1 MLPMVHPNDLVISGW
16 DISAHNLSASMTR
29 AKVLPYDL
37 QRQVGPLMEDIKPLP
52 SVYYPDFIAAN
63 QEERADN
70 VIPGQDKKAH
80 LEQIRKDIRDFKVR
94 LYRRFL
100 LSQSSVANRR
110 PRSCR
115 PPTTSRPLSSSG
127 PPTPSATLPFFPA

>member
-1 MLPMVHPNDLVISGW
+1 MEPTTLARTSTSLFVRPRFGVFPTSPTVADTLSNAAADMLPMVHPNDLVISGW

-94 LYRRFL
+94 PY
-100 LSQSSVANRR
+100 
-110 PRSCR
+110 
-115 PPTTSRPLSSSG
+115 
-127 PPTPSATLPFFPA
+127 